1 MRTIEHIE
9 RRNLA
14 IEDLGIKNAEII
26 SKVRELDELLSP
38 YSIFWGESEGEKYI
52 EWGGVSVET
61 QEQKPYIVRL
71 IILK

>member
-14 IEDLGIKNAEII
+14 IEDLEIKNQEVIDKI
-26 SKVRELDELLSP
+26 RELDYLLVP

-52 EWGGVSVET
+52 EWGGYNVDNRKE
-61 QEQKPYIVRL
+61 KPYSVRL
-71 IILK
+71 TIF